1 LVSGAPYRFDLPKET
16 ITMTATI
23 NSDKEGE
30 DVGRNLLPKELYQ
43 RKERNG
49 ARRWLSMRGI

>member
-1 LVSGAPYRFDLPKET
+1 
-16 ITMTATI
+16 MTATI